1 MGLFLI
7 PRGVRSNRI
16 KMADAAEAQKMSKNH
31 QQWMIETLKEHNGSC
46 SYEVIVEV
54 GETKHC
60 DTVGAMLKILKNKKV
75 IDFNGLFLMYPMHKD
90 EVITLKNPDY
100 DPEAAN

>member
-1 MGLFLI
+1 MRAFFS
-7 PRGVRSNRI
+7 PEMRQ
-16 KMADAAEAQKMSKNH
+16 AH
-31 QQWMIETLKEHNGSC
+31 QRWMIDTLKEHGGSA

-75 IDFNGLFLMYPMHKD
+75 IDFKGQFLMYPMHKD
-90 EVITLKNPDY
+90 EVITLLNPDY
-100 DPEAAN
+100 KPEEQ